1 MLDLATVGYWLVLA
15 LAGAACG
22 FLNTLASSGSA
33 VSLPILVMLGLP
45 EGAANATNRLPV
57 LIGSM
62 MATFTFARSG
72 KVDWNAAWKLALP
85 AATGAVLG
93 TYFAELLPNKEMGYL
108 ITGAILLALLLLF
121 TKTKSALAKD
131 IDGPPAV
138 TPLAMVLMFAVGV
151 WLGLIVLDGATYLLL
166 ILILVCSYALPN
178 ANALK
183 TIILAA
189 TTVIAIAMF
198 WSKGD
203 VWLMEGIVL
212 SVGSVLGGHFGAKLS
227 SRPSARTWAFRLLIV
242 AIGLELAHL
251 GWHYTASW
259 RAEI

>member
-1 MLDLATVGYWLVLA
+1 MDLVNGPFYGVILA
-15 LAGAACG
+15 FAGLACG

-45 EGAANATNRLPV
+45 DGAANATNRLPV
-57 LIGSM
+57 LIGSI
-62 MATFTFARSG
+62 MATLTFWRAG

-85 AATGAVLG
+85 AAAGAVIG
-93 TYFAELLPNKEMGYL
+93 TFFAELMPNKEMGYL
-108 ITGAILLALLLLF
+108 ITGAVLLALVLLF
-121 TKTKSALAKD
+121 TKTKSALAKVVE
-131 IDGPPAV
+131 GPAVV
-138 TPLAMVLMFAVGV
+138 TPLAIALMFGVGI

-166 ILILVCSYALPN
+166 ICSYDLQE

-183 TIILAA
+183 MVIVVV
-189 TTVIAIAMF
+189 TTLIAIAMF

-203 VWLMEGIVL
+203 VWLAEGVVL
-212 SVGSVLGGHFGAKLS
+212 SVGSIVGGHFGAKLS
-227 SRPSARTWAFRLLIV
+227 SRPAARKWAFRLLIV
-242 AIGLELAHL
+242 AINLELIHL